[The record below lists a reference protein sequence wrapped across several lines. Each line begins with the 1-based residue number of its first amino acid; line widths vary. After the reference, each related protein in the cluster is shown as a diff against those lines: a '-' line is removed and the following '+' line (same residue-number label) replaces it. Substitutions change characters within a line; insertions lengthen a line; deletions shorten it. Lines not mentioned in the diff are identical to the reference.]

1 MEAAKPIQI
10 ETPISSI
17 DNTKINFIEELLIKK
32 DKEEYKI
39 QFGII
44 NNNLAIKVSSE
55 KSKDMFYY
63 QQIYTINELKNV
75 SIIFSMYN
83 SIEDIIKFLRKLK
96 FEIDEKNDELLIKF
110 KVFMPDGQNILIE
123 LYLIQYLLNTNHI
136 IKYLLNE
143 IHSIKINN
151 NKNESEIEK
160 LKNNNL
166 NHENEINKLNEIIDN
181 NKKELL
187 NLREE
192 NIKLKN
198 EINILKKYH
207 EKPKE
212 NGSDNPFILDSKIIE
227 SKSSLDFILNYIRQN
242 DKTFNFNNLKL
253 LYRGSRDGDRTKT
266 CHELCD
272 NKKNVLIIMKS
283 DNNYIFGGYSKIGF
297 KTINEPNKTE
307 CKIDNNCFLFSLNLK
322 KIYPVINDKEIICH
336 IGDNSG
342 LCFDSSLSFY
352 DNFLH
357 KNSSISS
364 YIINMF
370 NGFKDKFEMN
380 GGKDS
385 FTLTELEVFQL
396 IYV

>member
-10 ETPISSI
+10 ETPIPSI
-17 DNTKINFIEELLIKK
+17 DNTKINFIEELLLKK

-110 KVFMPDGQNILIE
+110 NVFMPDGQNILIE

-307 CKIDNNCFLFSLNLK
+307 WKIDNNCFLFSLNLK

-336 IGDNSG
+336 ISDNSG
-342 LCFDSSLSFY
+342 LCFDSSLSFK

>member
-10 ETPISSI
+10 ETPISSVE
-17 DNTKINFIEELLIKK
+17 NTKINFIEELLIKK

-110 KVFMPDGQNILIE
+110 NVFMPDGQNILIE
-123 LYLIQYLLNTNHI
+123 LYLIQYLSNTNHI

-160 LKNNNL
+160 LKNNNF

-227 SKSSLDFILNYIRQN
+227 SKSSLDFILNYIQN

-253 LYRGSRDGDRTKT
+253 IFFINL
-266 CHELCD
+266 
-272 NKKNVLIIMKS
+272 NI
-283 DNNYIFGGYSKIGF
+283 NYFKIL
-297 KTINEPNKTE
+297 
-307 CKIDNNCFLFSLNLK
+307 D
-322 KIYPVINDKEIICH
+322 IY
-336 IGDNSG
+336 
-342 LCFDSSLSFY
+342 
-352 DNFLH
+352 
-357 KNSSISS
+357 
-364 YIINMF
+364 
-370 NGFKDKFEMN
+370 
-380 GGKDS
+380 
-385 FTLTELEVFQL
+385 
-396 IYV
+396 

>member
-10 ETPISSI
+10 ETPIPSI

-110 KVFMPDGQNILIE
+110 NVFMPDGQNILIE
-123 LYLIQYLLNTNHI
+123 LYLIQYLSNTNHI

-181 NKKELL
+181 NKKDLL

-198 EINILKKYH
+198 EINILKQYH

-212 NGSDNPFILDSKIIE
+212 FDSNNPSFFNSKIVQSENSI
-227 SKSSLDFILNYIRQN
+227 DFILNYIRQN
-242 DKTFNFNNLKL
+242 DKSFNFNNLRL
-253 LYRGSRDGDRTKT
+253 LYRGTRDGDRTKT

-272 NKKNVLIIMKS
+272 NKQNVLIIMKS

-297 KTINEPNKTE
+297 KVINDPNEQEWK
-307 CKIDNNCFLFSLNLK
+307 KDNNCFLYSINLK
-322 KIYPVINDKEIICH
+322 KIYPVIKDKEIICH
-336 IGDNSG
+336 IGDRSG

-357 KNSSISS
+357 NKSSLNSYMIR
-364 YIINMF
+364 MF
-370 NGFKDKFEMN
+370 NGFKDKYEIN

-385 FTLTELEVFQL
+385 FTFSELEVFQL
-396 IYV
+396 IYC

>member
-10 ETPISSI
+10 ETPIPSVE
-17 DNTKINFIEELLIKK
+17 NTKINFIEELLIKK

-110 KVFMPDGQNILIE
+110 NVFMPDGQNILIE
-123 LYLIQYLLNTNHI
+123 LYLIQYLSNTNHI

-283 DNNYIFGGYSKIGF
+283 ENNYIFGGYSKIGF

-307 CKIDNNCFLFSLNLK
+307 WKIDNNCFLFSLNLK
-322 KIYPVINDKEIICH
+322 KIYPVIKDKEIICH

-357 KNSSISS
+357 KISFINT

-380 GGKDS
+380 GGKNS
-385 FTLTELEVFQL
+385 FTFTELEVFQL